1 MLVEEFS
8 KKISYYCLYNRQQSW
23 LQLMKRTQRKHKKM
37 MIQEKEKMQ
46 QKQRQKSLMTMAK
59 RKKNLKITSKNVS
72 CMSGTS
78 S

>member
-1 MLVEEFS
+1 
-8 KKISYYCLYNRQQSW
+8 
-23 LQLMKRTQRKHKKM
+23 

-78 S
+78 F